1 MGIAHTAVSR
11 IGKAL
16 RPVHAGESKLASQR
30 LGLGNLTSIVVRSDS
45 FPNDGALPL
54 SATSDGSGT
63 APHLEWLGV
72 PASARSVAVIVEDPD
87 APFPRPFV
95 HWLVYGLDPSVSV
108 LDGAHVAGHEGK
120 NSMMT
125 IGFSPA
131 APPPGHGPHRYHFQV
146 FALDRTIDLEPGAG
160 RSALLAEMRGHVVA
174 WGELVG
180 TYERA

>member
-1 MGIAHTAVSR
+1 MGIAHSAAVTL
-11 IGKAL
+11 GKAL
-16 RPVHAGESKLASQR
+16 RPIHAGDRKLASQR

-45 FPNDGALPL
+45 FASDGPLPL
-54 SATSDGSGT
+54 SATADGAGT
-63 APHLEWLGV
+63 PPHLEWLGV
-72 PASARSVAVIVEDPD
+72 PASARSIAVVVEDPD
-87 APFPRPFV
+87 APFPRPFA
-95 HWLVYGLDPSVSV
+95 HWLVYGLDPAVDA
-108 LDGAHVAGHEGK
+108 LDGARVAGHEGK

-146 FALDRTIDLEPGAG
+146 FALDCAIDLEPGAG
-160 RSALLAEMRGHVVA
+160 RSALLARMRGHVVA